1 MHGEDKQNMWQSE
14 SGFIWSMIGSAVGFA
29 NILGFSSK
37 AYRHGGGAFF
47 IPFLIALVLL
57 GIPLLFLEGV
67 IGQQFAEPLVSA
79 FGRVAGKKGKF
90 FGWLS
95 VLACLTIGAFYTVLT
110 GWSIAYT
117 YFTVVDA
124 IPDQSGAFFSEVFLR
139 DSGSILIFGGVA
151 WWVLIFT
158 AIVMYFSWYVM
169 SRNIQAGVERLCSI
183 FLPLL
188 SILVFLFA
196 FGVMFLPG
204 AMQGFKLYLWPDFT
218 RLAEPKLWLEAFG
231 HLFFSLSLGLG
242 IVTGYSRHA
251 DKTVSIPRAMFWV
264 VVGDFVISFIAGFAI
279 FGCVGYMSQL
289 QGLPF
294 ASIIKSTSNFEMG
307 FILFPQILKTFGT
320 LVYRIMGPLFFFS
333 IFIAG
338 VTGVF
343 SIIESVAGNIEIE
356 FNTHRSNAV
365 TIAVLAMSALG
376 IFFCMGNGMHIVGA
390 LEPMVTGFNML
401 LGGIAEV
408 AIFMFMSPTIAGH
421 EIWQVGDK
429 RSYAYYALRYVII
442 GLLSVILLSAIV
454 AEINSGFGIQE
465 IVRWGWFA
473 GAALTGAYLAK
484 VGVETKVKP

>member
-14 SGFIWSMIGSAVGFA
+14 AGFIWSMIGSAVGFA

-47 IPFLIALVLL
+47 IPFLIALVVL

-67 IGQQFAEPLVSA
+67 IGQKFAEPLVTA

-110 GWSIAYT
+110 GWSAAYT
-117 YFTVVDA
+117 YFTAVDK
-124 IPDQSGAFFSEVFLR
+124 IPAQSDVFFKEVFLR
-139 DSGSILIFGGVA
+139 DSGSLLSFGGVA
-151 WWVLIFT
+151 WWVLIFS
-158 AIVMYFSWYVM
+158 AIVTIFAWYVM
-169 SRNIQAGVERLCSI
+169 SRDIQAGVERLCSI

-188 SILVFLFA
+188 AVLVVLFA
-196 FGVMFLPG
+196 AAVAFLPG
-204 AMQGFKLYLWPDFT
+204 AFTGFAHYLTPDFSK
-218 RLAEPKLWLEAFG
+218 LSDPKIWLEAFG

-251 DKTVSIPRAMFWV
+251 DNSVSIPRAMFWV
-264 VVGDFVISFIAGFAI
+264 VVGDFVISFVAGLAI
-279 FGCVGYMSQL
+279 FGCVGYMSEMSS
-289 QGLPF
+289 LPF

-307 FILFPQILKTFGT
+307 FILFPQILKTFGVF
-320 LVYRIMGPLFFFS
+320 VYRILGPLFFFS

-343 SIIESVAGNIEIE
+343 SIIESVAGNFEIE
-356 FNTHRSNAV
+356 FNLQRSQAV
-365 TIAVLAMSALG
+365 TLAVLSMSALSL
-376 IFFCMGNGMHIVGA
+376 FFCMGNGMHIVGA

-408 AIFMFMSPTIAGH
+408 AIFMFLSPSINEH
-421 EIWQVGDK
+421 EI
-429 RSYAYYALRYVII
+429 
-442 GLLSVILLSAIV
+442 
-454 AEINSGFGIQE
+454 
-465 IVRWGWFA
+465 
-473 GAALTGAYLAK
+473 
-484 VGVETKVKP
+484 